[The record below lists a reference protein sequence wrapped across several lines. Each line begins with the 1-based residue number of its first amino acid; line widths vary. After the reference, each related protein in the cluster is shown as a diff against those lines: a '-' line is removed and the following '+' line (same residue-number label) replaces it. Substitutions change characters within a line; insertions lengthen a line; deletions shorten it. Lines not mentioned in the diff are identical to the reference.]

1 MKHTLLFLLL
11 TVALVSCKSDQ
22 VEDQIEPSTEIADNE
37 TVNDKLPEVSNDSF
51 GAITDD
57 EPQSSEDN
65 GAKPP
70 RPTAPAEYP
79 IEEIEEE
86 VSEESMTFT
95 AQTEEISVKEES
107 EVTSNYDFH
116 AYERY
121 DAFLRKYVSSQGNV
135 NYSSIKANKSELDAI
150 VKEFNAQYPEKNWSK
165 NEVLAFWI
173 NTYNLFTIKLIVD
186 NYPTSSITKIASKP
200 WDIKCVKLKGHT
212 YSLDHVENSII
223 RKQFNEPRIHFALNC
238 ASESCPILMNSAY
251 KALSLNS
258 QLTRQTKLFLADGS
272 KNSFDKKEI
281 TISPIFDWYKV
292 DFTKNGTV
300 IDFINKYRDPY
311 INSNVKIKYG
321 EYSWKLNK

>member
-11 TVALVSCKSDQ
+11 TVTLVSCKSDQ
-22 VEDQIEPSTEIADNE
+22 VEDQIEPSTEVSNDDI
-37 TVNDKLPEVSNDSF
+37 VNDKLPDVGNDSF
-51 GAITDD
+51 GAITGD
-57 EPQSSEDN
+57 EPQESKEN
-65 GAKPP
+65 RMKPP
-70 RPTAPAEYP
+70 RPTDDINLPVEA
-79 IEEIEEE
+79 IEEE
-86 VSEESMTFT
+86 EVEEDMTFEVR
-95 AQTEEISVKEES
+95 TEELPIKEEAK
-107 EVTSNYDFH
+107 SNYDFH

-135 NYSSIKANKSELDAI
+135 SYASIKANKSEFDAI
-150 VKEFNAQYPEKNWSK
+150 IKEFNAQYPESNWSK

-186 NYPTSSITKIASKP
+186 NYPTSSITGIASKP
-200 WDIKCVKLKGHT
+200 WDIKCVKLKSHT
-212 YSLDHVENSII
+212 YSLDQVENSII

-251 KALSLNS
+251 KASSLNS

-272 KNSFDKKEI
+272 KNSFDKKVI

-292 DFTKNGTV
+292 DFTRNGTV
-300 IDFINKYRDPY
+300 IDFINKYRDTD
-311 INSNVKIKYG
+311 IKSNVKISYG

>member
-1 MKHTLLFLLL
+1 MKHTVLFLLL
-11 TVALVSCKSDQ
+11 TVALISCKSDQ
-22 VEDQIEPSTEIADNE
+22 VNDQDEPLTEVADNE
-37 TVNDKLPEVSNDSF
+37 PINDLPDVSNDSF

-57 EPQSSEDN
+57 ESQASEDN

-70 RPTAPAEYP
+70 RPTAPDDYP

-86 VSEESMTFT
+86 VPEEDMTFT
-95 AQTEEISVKEES
+95 DRTEEIPVKQES
-107 EVTSNYDFH
+107 EATNNYDFH
-116 AYERY
+116 AYEQY
-121 DAFLRKYVSSQGNV
+121 NAFLRKYVSSQGNV
-135 NYSSIKANKSELDAI
+135 NYASIKANKSELDAI
-150 VKEFNAQYPEKNWSK
+150 VNEFNAQYPESSWSK

-173 NTYNLFTIKLIVD
+173 NAYNLFTIKLIVD

-212 YSLDHVENSII
+212 YSLDQVENSII

-238 ASESCPILMNSAY
+238 ASESCPILMNSAF
-251 KALSLNS
+251 KASSLNS

-300 IDFINKYRDPY
+300 IDFINKYRDPD
-311 INSNVKIKYG
+311 IKSNVKISYG

>member
-22 VEDQIEPSTEIADNE
+22 VEDQIEPSSEVSNDDI
-37 TVNDKLPEVSNDSF
+37 VNDKLPDVSNDSF
-51 GAITDD
+51 GAITVD
-57 EPQSSEDN
+57 EPQESKGN
-65 GAKPP
+65 GMKPP
-70 RPTAPAEYP
+70 RPTDDIDLPV
-79 IEEIEEE
+79 EEIEEE
-86 VSEESMTFT
+86 EMEEDITFEVR
-95 AQTEEISVKEES
+95 TEETLIKEEAK
-107 EVTSNYDFH
+107 SNYDFH

-135 NYSSIKANKSELDAI
+135 NYTSIKANKSELDAI
-150 VKEFNAQYPEKNWSK
+150 VKEFNAQYPESNWSK

-212 YSLDHVENSII
+212 YSLDQVENSII

-251 KALSLNS
+251 KASSLNS

-292 DFTKNGTV
+292 DFTRNGTV
-300 IDFINKYRDPY
+300 IDFINNYRDPD
-311 INSNVKIKYG
+311 IKSNVKIKYG

>member
-22 VEDQIEPSTEIADNE
+22 VEDQIEPSTEVSNDDI
-37 TVNDKLPEVSNDSF
+37 VNDKLPDVGNDSF
-51 GAITDD
+51 GAITGD
-57 EPQSSEDN
+57 EPQESKEN
-65 GAKPP
+65 GMKPP
-70 RPTAPAEYP
+70 RPTDDINLPVEA
-79 IEEIEEE
+79 IEEE
-86 VSEESMTFT
+86 EVEEDMTFEVR
-95 AQTEEISVKEES
+95 TEELPIKEEAK
-107 EVTSNYDFH
+107 SNYDFH

-135 NYSSIKANKSELDAI
+135 NYASIKANKSEFDAI
-150 VKEFNAQYPEKNWSK
+150 VKEFNAQYPESNWSK

-186 NYPTSSITKIASKP
+186 NYPTSSITGIASKP
-200 WDIKCVKLKGHT
+200 WDIKCVKLKSHT
-212 YSLDHVENSII
+212 YSLDQVENSII

-251 KALSLNS
+251 KASSLNS

-292 DFTKNGTV
+292 DFTRNGTV
-300 IDFINKYRDPY
+300 IDFINKYRDTD
-311 INSNVKIKYG
+311 IKSNVKISYG

>member
-22 VEDQIEPSTEIADNE
+22 VEDQIEPSTEVSNDDI
-37 TVNDKLPEVSNDSF
+37 VNDKLPDVGNDSF
-51 GAITDD
+51 GAITGD
-57 EPQSSEDN
+57 EPQESKEN
-65 GAKPP
+65 GMKPP
-70 RPTAPAEYP
+70 RPTDDINLPVEA
-79 IEEIEEE
+79 IEEE
-86 VSEESMTFT
+86 EVEEDMTFEVR
-95 AQTEEISVKEES
+95 TEELPIKEEAK
-107 EVTSNYDFH
+107 SNYDFH

-135 NYSSIKANKSELDAI
+135 NYASIKANKSEFDAI
-150 VKEFNAQYPEKNWSK
+150 VKEFNAQYPESNWSK

-186 NYPTSSITKIASKP
+186 NYPTSSITGIASKP
-200 WDIKCVKLKGHT
+200 WDIKCVKLKSHT
-212 YSLDHVENSII
+212 YSLDQVENSII

-251 KALSLNS
+251 KASSLNS

-300 IDFINKYRDPY
+300 IDFINKYRDPD
-311 INSNVKIKYG
+311 IKGNVKISYG

>member
-22 VEDQIEPSTEIADNE
+22 VEDQIEPSTEVSNDDI
-37 TVNDKLPEVSNDSF
+37 VNDKLPDVGNDSF
-51 GAITDD
+51 GAITGD
-57 EPQSSEDN
+57 EPQESKEN
-65 GAKPP
+65 GMKPP
-70 RPTAPAEYP
+70 RPTDDINLPVEA
-79 IEEIEEE
+79 IEEE
-86 VSEESMTFT
+86 EMEEDMTFEVR
-95 AQTEEISVKEES
+95 TEELPIKEEAK
-107 EVTSNYDFH
+107 SNYDFH

-135 NYSSIKANKSELDAI
+135 NYASIKANKSEFDAI
-150 VKEFNAQYPEKNWSK
+150 VKEFNAQYPESNWSK

-186 NYPTSSITKIASKP
+186 NYPTSSITGIASKP
-200 WDIKCVKLKGHT
+200 WDIKCVKLKSHT
-212 YSLDHVENSII
+212 YSLDQVENSII

-251 KALSLNS
+251 KASSLNS

-292 DFTKNGTV
+292 DFTRNGTV
-300 IDFINKYRDPY
+300 IDFINKYRDTD
-311 INSNVKIKYG
+311 IKSNVKISYG

>member
-11 TVALVSCKSDQ
+11 TVAIVSCKSDQ
-22 VEDQIEPSTEIADNE
+22 VEDQIEPSTEVSNDDI
-37 TVNDKLPEVSNDSF
+37 VNDKLPDVGNDSF
-51 GAITDD
+51 GAITGD
-57 EPQSSEDN
+57 EPQESKEN
-65 GAKPP
+65 GMKPP
-70 RPTAPAEYP
+70 RPTDDINLPVEA
-79 IEEIEEE
+79 IEEE
-86 VSEESMTFT
+86 EMEEDMTFEVR
-95 AQTEEISVKEES
+95 TEELPIKEEAK
-107 EVTSNYDFH
+107 SNYDFH

-135 NYSSIKANKSELDAI
+135 NYASIKANKSEFDAI
-150 VKEFNAQYPEKNWSK
+150 VKEFNAQYPESNWSK

-186 NYPTSSITKIASKP
+186 NYPTSSITGIASKP
-200 WDIKCVKLKGHT
+200 WDIKCVKLKSHT
-212 YSLDHVENSII
+212 YSLDQVENSII

-251 KALSLNS
+251 KASSLNS

-292 DFTKNGTV
+292 DFTRNGTV
-300 IDFINKYRDPY
+300 IDFINKYRDTD
-311 INSNVKIKYG
+311 IKSNVKISYG

>member
-11 TVALVSCKSDQ
+11 IVALVSCKSDQ
-22 VEDQIEPSTEIADNE
+22 IEDQIEPSTEVSNDDR
-37 TVNDKLPEVSNDSF
+37 VNDKLPDLGNDSF

-57 EPQSSEDN
+57 EPQESKKN
-65 GAKPP
+65 GMKPP
-70 RPTAPAEYP
+70 RPTDDIDLP

-86 VSEESMTFT
+86 EMEEDMSFEVR
-95 AQTEEISVKEES
+95 TEETPIKEEAK
-107 EVTSNYDFH
+107 SNCDFH

-121 DAFLRKYVSSQGNV
+121 DAFLRKYVSSNGNV

-150 VKEFNAQYPEKNWSK
+150 VKEFNAQYPESSWSK

-212 YSLDHVENSII
+212 YSLDQVENSII

-251 KALSLNS
+251 KASSLNS

-292 DFTKNGTV
+292 DFTRNGTV
-300 IDFINKYRDPY
+300 IDFINKYRDPD
-311 INSNVKIKYG
+311 IKSNLKIKYG